1 MTQLIWTR
9 REIEDVQSIR
19 QFIAQDSPHYA
30 ELVTQRLIASVERL
44 PALPQSGR
52 VVPEINDPTVR
63 EQWNGPATCHPNTT
77 FLHLLPL
84 GRCPTL
90 GPGLGGSRS
99 VIRAP

>member
-1 MTQLIWTR
+1 MTPLIWTHR
-9 REIEDVQSIR
+9 AITDIQSIQ

-63 EQWNGPATCHPNTT
+63 EVIQDSYRIAYRLIREEIHILTVHHAARL
-77 FLHLLPL
+77 LHLEP
-84 GRCPTL
+84 
-90 GPGLGGSRS
+90 
-99 VIRAP
+99 